1 MIVTKITQV
10 RVVFVVFFV
19 EILILIKFSDDLM
32 GEAVLPVSDLCSN
45 LASKRIIQLHKYG
58 TTKTGSLTAEVGFSC

>member
-1 MIVTKITQV
+1 MLVNLTFFIFKKISTSNSMY
-10 RVVFVVFFV
+10 F
-19 EILILIKFSDDLM
+19 LDDLI

-58 TTKTGSLTAEVGFSC
+58 TTKTGSLTAEVSNK

>member
-1 MIVTKITQV
+1 MY
-10 RVVFVVFFV
+10 F
-19 EILILIKFSDDLM
+19 LDDLI

-58 TTKTGSLTAEVGFSC
+58 TTKTGSLTAEVSNK

>member
-1 MIVTKITQV
+1 MLVNLTFLFKKKISSNNS
-10 RVVFVVFFV
+10 
-19 EILILIKFSDDLM
+19 LYSLDDLI

-58 TTKTGSLTAEVGFSC
+58 TTKTGSLTAEVSNK